1 MDLYATSYF
10 DTSGSVGNPGGF
22 ILVQLSQSFEPNTT
36 FHLEI
41 QTVGGILNA
50 KVLGTFKTGIY
61 YIQDLV
67 CNTNYTCY
75 TDNNFFYKQLLFL
88 VSLVVEYKRVRVT

>member
-10 DTSGSVGNPGGF
+10 DTSGSVGNTGGF

-50 KVLGTFKTGIY
+50 KVLGTFKTGTIY
-61 YIQDLV
+61 KILCVIQIV
-67 CNTNYTCY
+67 HVIQIIIYFINNYY
-75 TDNNFFYKQLLFL
+75 
-88 VSLVVEYKRVRVT
+88 S